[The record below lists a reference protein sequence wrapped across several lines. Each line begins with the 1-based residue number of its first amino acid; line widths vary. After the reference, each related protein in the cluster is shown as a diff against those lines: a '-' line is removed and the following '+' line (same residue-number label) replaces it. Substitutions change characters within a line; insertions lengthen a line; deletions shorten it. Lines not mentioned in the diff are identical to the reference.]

1 MGLLDLG
8 VLNLHIGAMT
18 DDRQSSKIRNGGL
31 IRGTL
36 KGVVVIGSIFTVS
49 IFPGG
54 EATVLSGDLKTRI
67 TNTMLADLA
76 MLSPPG
82 LNHKTERHE
91 FAVGSTAVAEMITP
105 QSIG

>member
-1 MGLLDLG
+1 
-8 VLNLHIGAMT
+8 MT

-36 KGVVVIGSIFTVS
+36 KGVVVMVSISTVS

-54 EATVLSGDLKTRI
+54 EATVLISDFKTRI
-67 TNTMLADLA
+67 TNTVLADLA
-76 MLSPPG
+76 MLSLPG

-105 QSIG
+105 QTIG